1 MPLAWKRS
9 SSSEPKSSPTTPTT
23 RTSVNMLAEIEKCVA
38 APPRMRS
45 RRPNGVSSES
55 NATEPTTVTVIA
67 EPAAVAESRP
77 AAARSASARSVR
89 SQREVERRVR
99 PKWP

>member
-1 MPLAWKRS
+1 
-9 SSSEPKSSPTTPTT
+9 
-23 RTSVNMLAEIEKCVA
+23 MLAAIEKCVA

-55 NATEPTTVTVIA
+55 NATEPTTVTVML
-67 EPAAVAESRP
+67 RP
-77 AAARSASARSVR
+77 APARGKQAGGGA
-89 SQREVERRVR
+89 QRVGAVGALPGEVVSLR